1 METTPIRR
9 IMVLGGYGRYGQHI
23 THTLA
28 NVAGLK
34 LIAAGRKPPR
44 ERSNHHSNIR
54 FLKVDANDP
63 VSLKSALADVFLLIN
78 ATGLFE
84 SNNRYEV
91 ARACAESG
99 THYID
104 LADNRDY
111 INNFVGLAELAEQQ
125 QVLLITAA
133 GASPSLSA
141 LLVDTIKHEY
151 DEIHAIR
158 VYRSA
163 GNLNPG
169 GPASLKTLLSQI
181 GQQIRVR
188 QQGQWHNITAWSNS
202 QNIRFPEPVGRRR
215 CFCVNAPELDA
226 LVDRFNAQTV
236 IFRTGFELGLFNLG
250 LSMLARSRRKTGI
263 NAPEKLARWLLRLGR
278 MARNFGSDNDVLGVI
293 VRGIKDGREI
303 EHSAYLVARA
313 GAGVAIPCAPAL
325 ALAHKL
331 LNEGVPGAGVARTQ
345 DILVFDDVRAELSRH
360 NVVLVRV

>member
-28 NVAGLK
+28 DIAGLK

-44 ERSNHHSNIR
+44 ERHNHHSNIR
-54 FLKVDANDP
+54 YLKVDASDP
-63 VSLKSALADVFLLIN
+63 ISLKSALADVFLLIN

-84 SNNRYEV
+84 SDSDYAV
-91 ARACAESG
+91 ARACAEAG

-125 QVLLITAA
+125 QVLLTTAA

-151 DEIHAIR
+151 DEIQDIR

-163 GNLNPG
+163 GNRNPG
-169 GPASLKTLLSQI
+169 GPASLKALLGQI
-181 GQQIRVR
+181 GQQIKVR
-188 QQGQWHNITAWSNS
+188 QLGQWHSIATWSNS
-202 QNIRFPEPVGRRR
+202 QAIRFPMPVGRRR
-215 CFCVNAPELDA
+215 CFCVNAPELDV
-226 LVDRFNAQTV
+226 LVERFNAQTV
-236 IFRTGFELGLFNLG
+236 VYRIGFELGLFNLG
-250 LSMLARSRRKTGI
+250 LSLLARSRRSKGI

-278 MARNFGSDNDVLGVI
+278 MARNFGSDNDVLGVV
-293 VRGIKDGREI
+293 VRGIKDGKHI

-325 ALAHKL
+325 ALVHKL
-331 LNEGVPGAGVARTQ
+331 LNEGVPGMGVARTQ
-345 DILVFDDVRAELSRH
+345 DMLDFDNVRTELSRH